1 MKRVLLCANTDWY
14 LYNFRLALA
23 RFLRQQGLEVI
34 LVSPSGAYTAALEA
48 DGFQWIHWEVG
59 RKSALP
65 WQELSSLLR
74 LAEIYR
80 QVQPDLVHHHTIK
93 PVLYGSIAARLVGV
107 PRIINSITGRGYI
120 FLGEG
125 RRAQILR
132 LVVSPVYW
140 LALKPSHNTVIFE
153 NRVDRDYFIQ
163 HRLVAKAQTR
173 LIEGVGVD
181 PERYQ
186 PFKEP
191 PGRPVVVLASR
202 MLWDKG
208 VGVFVEAARM
218 LKAGHPE
225 TRFVLT
231 GIPDPGNPSSIPEE
245 VLQDWHHTGIVEWWG
260 WQANMPAVYQQC
272 HIVTLPTFYGEG
284 VPTTLLEAAACARPL
299 VATDTPGCDQVVEQG
314 VNGFRV
320 PPNDARA
327 LAQALEHLLV
337 DPGLRG
343 RMGEASRELV
353 LKKFTHEH
361 INLATYA
368 VYQEGKSHSETATPS
383 KD

>member
-23 RFLRQQGLEVI
+23 RYLRRQGLEVI

-48 DGFQWIHWEVG
+48 DGFRWLHWEVG
-59 RKSALP
+59 RKSTLP
-65 WQELSSLLR
+65 WQELPALLR
-74 LAEIYR
+74 LAAIYR

-93 PVLYGSIAARLVGV
+93 PVLYGSIAARLAGV
-107 PRIINSITGRGYI
+107 PRVINSITGRGYI

-125 RRAQILR
+125 RRARLLR
-132 LVVSPVYW
+132 LVVSPIYR
-140 LALKPSHNTVIFE
+140 LALKPRHTTVIFE

-163 HRLVAKAQTR
+163 HRLVAEVQTR

-191 PGRPVVVLASR
+191 PGPPVVVLAAR

-208 VGVFVEAARM
+208 VGVFVEAARL
-218 LKAGHPE
+218 LKASHPE
-225 TRFVLT
+225 ARFVLT
-231 GIPDPGNPSSIPEE
+231 GIPDPGNPSSISEQ
-245 VLQDWHHTGIVEWWG
+245 VLQDWHHAGDVEWWG

-299 VATDTPGCDQVVEQG
+299 VATDTPGCDQVVEEG

-320 PPNDARA
+320 PPNDASA
-327 LAQALEHLLV
+327 LAQALQRLLV
-337 DPGLRG
+337 DPSLRG
-343 RMGEASRELV
+343 RMGQASRELV
-353 LKKFTHEH
+353 LQKFTHEH
-361 INLATYA
+361 INQATYA
-368 VYQEGKSHSETATPS
+368 VYQEGKSHQATATPT
-383 KD
+383 KG

>member
-23 RFLRQQGLEVI
+23 RFLRQEGLEVV
-34 LVSPSGAYTAALEA
+34 LVSPPGAYTAALEA
-48 DGFQWIHWEVG
+48 DGFQWIHWDVG
-59 RKSALP
+59 RKSMLP
-65 WQELSSLLR
+65 WQELPALMHLVS
-74 LAEIYR
+74 IYR
-80 QVQPDLVHHHTIK
+80 QIQPDLVHHHTIK
-93 PVLYGSIAARLVGV
+93 PVLYGSLAARLAGV
-107 PRIINSITGRGYI
+107 PRMINSITGRGYI

-125 RRAQILR
+125 PRARMLR
-132 LVVSPVYW
+132 LLVSPIYR
-140 LALKPSHNTVIFE
+140 LALNPSYNTVIFE

-163 HRLVAKAQTR
+163 HRLVPASQTR

-191 PGRPVVVLASR
+191 PGPPVVVLAAR

-208 VGVFVEAARM
+208 VGVFVEAARI
-218 LKAGHPE
+218 LKHAHPK

-245 VLQDWHHTGIVEWWG
+245 VLQDWHHAGIVEWWG

-299 VATDTPGCDQVVEQG
+299 VTTDTPGCDQVVTEG

-320 PPNDARA
+320 PPNDAQA
-327 LAQALEHLLV
+327 LAQALERLLV

-343 RMGEASRELV
+343 RMGQASRELV
-353 LKKFTHEH
+353 LQKFTHEH
-361 INLATYA
+361 INHATYA
-368 VYQEGKSHSETATPS
+368 VYKEGKFRRAASIFS
-383 KD
+383 KG